1 MTSLDSVIVATP
13 TSCIDSTYDV
23 VVTVYFTGA
32 PCSLTLSGDQWATAP
47 YKTTKMKKPLV
58 IKQEGIKAKYDNG
71 ILNLTVPKAEPKP
84 ELSDDQKYIAI
95 EG

>member
-1 MTSLDSVIVATP
+1 MSRSWYVGE
-13 TSCIDSTYDV
+13 DV
-23 VVTVYFTGA
+23 
-32 PCSLTLSGDQWATAP
+32 
-47 YKTTKMKKPLV
+47 
-58 IKQEGIKAKYDNG
+58 KQEDIKAKYDNG